1 MNALFSDLLGDC
13 LEIFMDDFSVFG
25 DDFQSFLSNLTKV
38 LQICIENQ
46 LVLSWEKSH
55 FMVREGIVLGH
66 KISKDGLEVD
76 KAKVEVIKNL
86 PLPINLKQLRGFL
99 GHAGFY
105 RRFIQ
110 NFAYL
115 SKPLTSIL
123 AKGIDFTLKDEA
135 KEAFGAIKEALIKA
149 PILQAPDWNQ
159 PFELMCDAS
168 NCAVGAVLGQRKDKK
183 PVVIYYASKTLVDAQ
198 LIYTTTEKELLSIVF
213 ALEKFHSYLLGS
225 KVIVFSDHSTLKYL
239 LKKKEAKP
247 RLIRWILLL
256 NEFDLEIRD
265 KKGCE
270 NVVTDHLSR
279 IPLNEKGVINDA
291 FPDENLFLIQKNEI
305 PWFTHIVNYLVSRKM
320 PYEWTSQQKKKFLSD
335 VRFYYWED
343 PELFFKGQD
352 QILRKCVPKEE
363 QFKILEFCHDRPR
376 GGHYASKTMS
386 QKVLESGFFW
396 PTLFKDAHSY
406 CQACLKCQA
415 SVNLNDRDKMP
426 LQPILEVEVFDL
438 WGIDFMGPFVNSFGF
453 VYILMA
459 VDYESKWVEAIP
471 TWTNEG
477 KVVIDFLT
485 KNIFSRFGC
494 PRAIVSDGGS
504 HFTNYVFRKCLKKF
518 GVQHRVT
525 TPYHPQANGQVE
537 LCNREIKKILKKVVN
552 PRGNDWSKKL
562 HEALWAYRTAYK
574 TPLGTSPFRL
584 IYGKSCHLPVEL
596 EHQAFWA
603 IKNLNF
609 DLDKARKNRML

>member
-1 MNALFSDLLGDC
+1 MH
-13 LEIFMDDFSVFG
+13 
-25 DDFQSFLSNLTKV
+25 K
-38 LQICIENQ
+38 NQ

-86 PLPINLKQLRGFL
+86 PLPTNLKQLRGFL
-99 GHAGFY
+99 SHAGFY

-115 SKPLTSIL
+115 SKPLISL
-123 AKGIDFTLKDEA
+123 MAKGIDFTLQDEA
-135 KEAFGAIKEALIKA
+135 KEAFEAIKEALIKA

-168 NCAVGAVLGQRKDKK
+168 NCAVGAVLGQRRDNK
-183 PVVIYYASKTLVDAQ
+183 PIVIYYASKTLVDAQ
-198 LIYTTTEKELLSIVF
+198 LNYTTTEKELLSIVF
-213 ALEKFHSYLLGS
+213 ALEKFRSYLLGS
-225 KVIVFSDHSTLKYL
+225 KVIVFSDHSALKYL

-256 NEFDLEIRD
+256 QEFDLEIRD

-270 NVVTDHLSR
+270 NVVADHLSR
-279 IPLNEKGVINDA
+279 ISLNEKGVINDA
-291 FPDENLFLIQKNEI
+291 FLDENLFLIQKNEL
-305 PWFTHIVNYLVSRKM
+305 PWFAHIVNYLVSRKM

-335 VRFYYWED
+335 VHFYYWED

-352 QILRKCVPKEE
+352 QLLRKCVPEEE
-363 QFKILEFCHDRPR
+363 QFKILEFCHDRPG
-376 GGHYASKTMS
+376 GGHYASDTTA

-406 CQACLKCQA
+406 CQACLNCQA

-426 LQPILEVEVFDL
+426 LQPSLEVDVFDL
-438 WGIDFMGPFVNSFGF
+438 WGIDFMGPFVNSCGF

-459 VDYESKWVEAIP
+459 VDYVSKWVEAIP
-471 TWTNEG
+471 TRTNEG
-477 KVVIDFLT
+477 KVVIDFLE

-494 PRAIVSDGGS
+494 PRAIISDRGS
-504 HFTNYVFRKCLKKF
+504 HFTNTIFRKCLKKF
-518 GVQHRVT
+518 GVQHRIT
-525 TPYHPQANGQVE
+525 NPCHPQENGQVE
-537 LCNREIKKILKKVVN
+537 LCNREIKKILKKIVN
-552 PRGNDWSKKL
+552 PRGKD
-562 HEALWAYRTAYK
+562 
-574 TPLGTSPFRL
+574 
-584 IYGKSCHLPVEL
+584 
-596 EHQAFWA
+596 
-603 IKNLNF
+603 
-609 DLDKARKNRML
+609 